1 MDKLDEYRE
10 LIVKILSYYASLP
23 YRYAEINQKVIVS
36 EDRNE
41 FLLMT

>member
-23 YRYAEINQKVIVS
+23 YTILRT
-36 EDRNE
+36 
-41 FLLMT
+41 FF